1 MHSTVVI
8 KGNKSGLTV
17 ILDPAPPFEQLLSDV
32 AAKFR
37 ESARFWGSVQMALT
51 LEGREMTP
59 EEEFAVVNTITEN
72 SQIEIL
78 CLLDHDLS
86 RIERCEKA
94 LNEKLMELN
103 SRTGNF
109 YKGSLGAGETLVT
122 EASVVIIGDVE
133 QGARVTAKGNIIVL
147 GECRGALHAGAS
159 GNLDAVA
166 VALEMAPVQL
176 KVASIQQKFGDRPRR
191 LGRGP
196 MIAGVEDGRIAVK
209 PLKKSFL
216 SRINFI

>member
-109 YKGSLGAGETLVT
+109 YKGSLGAGETLET

-176 KVASIQQKFGDRPRR
+176 KVASIQQI
-191 LGRGP
+191 GR
-196 MIAGVEDGRIAVK
+196 AHV
-209 PLKKSFL
+209 
-216 SRINFI
+216 